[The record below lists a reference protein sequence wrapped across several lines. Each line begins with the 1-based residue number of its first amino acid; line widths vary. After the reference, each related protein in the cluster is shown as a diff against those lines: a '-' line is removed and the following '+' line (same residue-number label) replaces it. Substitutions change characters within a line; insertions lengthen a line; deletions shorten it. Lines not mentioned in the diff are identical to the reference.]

1 VPTEFHLRV
10 QRVLEATVRVA
21 PAERDALL
29 RTLCGE
35 DTRLCAEVRSL
46 LPHYLDVAEF
56 EPVRGDALPL
66 PGTTTFVR
74 VRAEADAVD
83 GPEAEPVPPFTI
95 DQYTAVRVLGR
106 GGMGIVYHA
115 VNPVLQRE
123 VAVKVLRRRLLASVH
138 RWRFAVE
145 EEILRQLRHPGIARF
160 SHSGLVRLRLRGAA
174 SFEEE
179 ERPYFVMEYVAG
191 KSLTRYAEEH
201 ELDVRGRLALMAHV
215 CEAVEYAHYRGI
227 VHCDLKPDNILVTD
241 AGQPKVVDFG
251 VANLAAC
258 EELSGTAAAGVA
270 GTLPYASPEQLMG
283 RADQIAPASD
293 VYALAII
300 THELLVGVRPQRVG
314 WRVKLGLQAVRL
326 ESHRPPDEAR
336 NQEFR
341 YYLQGIL
348 AAAVRQARG
357 RHYRSAGELGRDLQL
372 LLAQYPTDKPSLLSR
387 IFSSTIGLPEEP
399 SAISG
404 PLNAV
409 LRKRIGMNVRARL
422 KDPTQD

>member
-1 VPTEFHLRV
+1 
-10 QRVLEATVRVA
+10 
-21 PAERDALL
+21 
-29 RTLCGE
+29 
-35 DTRLCAEVRSL
+35 
-46 LPHYLDVAEF
+46 
-56 EPVRGDALPL
+56 
-66 PGTTTFVR
+66 
-74 VRAEADAVD
+74 VRAEADAID

-123 VAVKVLRRRLLASVH
+123 MAIKVLRRRLLASVH

-191 KSLTRYAEEH
+191 KSLTRFADEQQ
-201 ELDVRGRLALMAHV
+201 LDVRGRLALMAHV

-241 AGQPKVVDFG
+241 DGHPKVVDFG

-258 EELSGTAAAGVA
+258 EEFSGTGAAGVA

-283 RADQIAPASD
+283 RADQITPASD
-293 VYALAII
+293 VYTLAII
-300 THELLVGVRPQRVG
+300 IHELLVGMRPQRVG
-314 WRVKLGLQAVRL
+314 WRVKLALQATQLDTR
-326 ESHRPPDEAR
+326 RAAADAR
-336 NQEFR
+336 NQQFR

-348 AAAVRQARG
+348 ATAVRQARG
-357 RHYRSAGELGRDLQL
+357 RHYRSAGELGRDLLL
-372 LLAQYPTDKPSLLSR
+372 LLAQFPPDKQSFFSR
-387 IFSSTIGLPEEP
+387 LFSTSIGLPDEP

-422 KDPTQD
+422 KEPPE